1 MLFCVICKY
10 SQAIKR
16 QAHKMVKHTQTI
28 RQQIGDKL
36 ATSVFDHFV
45 GLVLKVLKI
54 FANDCLHSSS
64 IKSFFIKVS

>member
-1 MLFCVICKY
+1 
-10 SQAIKR
+10 
-16 QAHKMVKHTQTI
+16 MVKHTQTI

-45 GLVLKVLKI
+45 GWVLKVLKI

-64 IKSFFIKVS
+64 IRSFFIKVS